1 MPVVIEPYIPN
12 TITVHLGAPDEWA
25 ENVTVR
31 FSDYVKNVASSE
43 IFPTWEPAAIR
54 ANVLAIISFAL
65 NRVYTEFYPSRGY
78 DFQITSTTAYDQ
90 KFIRGRNFF
99 DSISDVV
106 DEIFDDYIRRQGVL
120 EPLAAKFCNGTTTTC
135 DGLSQWGSQGL
146 AQDGYNS
153 IDILRFYYGNDI
165 EIVTNAPI
173 QDLRQS
179 YPGAPLRLGSAG
191 PEVSVIQTSL
201 NRIAQNYPAIPRI
214 SRVTGVFDQAT
225 ERSVRE
231 FQRIFNLTPD
241 GVVGKATWYELVYLY
256 VAVTR
261 LAELLSEGQEYYNVQ
276 FTFPGTNLQ
285 QGDRGGEV
293 RVLQYMLAI
302 LSEFNEE
309 ITPGP
314 VDGDFGNATTQ
325 AVRAYQRL
333 DGLTVNGIVDQTTWE
348 AIYRSFVR
356 AEQALRRDNV
366 RFPENTTTVS
376 GGQKNQNFAVS
387 TRLSQYPGY
396 DLKLGQ
402 NDQRGAVEV

>member
-1 MPVVIEPYIPN
+1 MAVIIEPYIPR

-25 ENVTVR
+25 ENVTVS
-31 FSDYVKNVASSE
+31 FPDYVKNVASSE
-43 IFPTWEPAAIR
+43 IFPTWDAAAIR

-99 DSISDVV
+99 DSISRVV
-106 DEIFDDYIRRQGVL
+106 DEIFDDYIRRQGTI

-135 DGLSQWGSQGL
+135 DGLSQWGSQEL
-146 AQDGYNS
+146 AQAGYDS
-153 IDILRFYYGNDI
+153 IEILRNYYGDDI

-179 YPGAPLRLGSAG
+179 YPGVPLRLGSAG
-191 PEVSVIQTSL
+191 PEVAVVQASL
-201 NRIAQNYPAIPRI
+201 NRIAQNYPAIPKI
-214 SRVTGVFDQAT
+214 GRVTGVFGEETQRA
-225 ERSVRE
+225 VRE
-231 FQRIFNLTPD
+231 FQRIFNLGVD

-261 LAELLSEGQEYYNVQ
+261 LAELLSEGQEYYNVRFQ
-276 FTFPGTNLQ
+276 FPGDDLQ

-309 ITPGP
+309 IPP
-314 VDGDFGNATTQ
+314 LAVDGDFGVITTQ

-333 DGLTVNGIVDQTTWE
+333 VGLEITGIVNERTWE
-348 AIYRSFVR
+348 SVYSNYVR
-356 AEQALRRDNV
+356 AETALRRDNV
-366 RFPENTTTVS
+366 RFPGNSVATA
-376 GGQKNQNFAVS
+376 GGKKAETEQQ
-387 TRLSQYPGY
+387 TRLGQYPGRE
-396 DLKLGQ
+396 LKLGQ
-402 NDQRGAVEV
+402 TDQSEVEEI